1 MTTRQPRL
9 GLATGA
15 GRVLLR
21 PWAGEDAAELVLLR
35 RDPLVR
41 HYSGRLIEH
50 RGEALAAMAG
60 WSAGWQDGT
69 GAGWAIVAPG
79 GQLIGSVSFGL
90 IDRELLA
97 GSVGYEL
104 ATEGRGA
111 GVATAAV
118 RAASRAVFD
127 QLHWHRIELYHA
139 VENQRSCAVARRCGY
154 RLEGTMRSAMRY
166 PADGR
171 RSDEHLH
178 ARLVTDPDPG

>member
-1 MTTRQPRL
+1 MTQRQPRL
-9 GLATGA
+9 DVTTGA

-21 PWAGEDAAELVLLR
+21 PWASEDAADLVLLR

-50 RGEALAAMAG
+50 RGEALATMAR
-60 WSAGWQDGT
+60 WSAGWHDGT

-79 GQLIGSVSFGL
+79 GQLLGSVSFGL
-90 IDRELLA
+90 LDRELLT

-104 ATEGRGA
+104 GPDGRGA
-111 GVATAAV
+111 GVATAAL
-118 RAASRAVFD
+118 RAATRAVFD
-127 QLHWHRIELYHA
+127 RLQWHRIELYHA
-139 VENQRSCAVARRCGY
+139 VENDRSCAVARRCGFD
-154 RLEGTMRSAMRY
+154 LEGTMRSAMRY

-178 ARLVTDPDPG
+178 ARLSEDPDPR